1 MRHVAIDAHADTI
14 ARYLANPPGFFGAAR
29 EGHLDSARL
38 RETGQNVQVMAVY
51 TPPQHTGEAAERYA
65 VDFIR
70 AYDAVLDA
78 EENRSLDPP
87 WRRVL
92 GRVDLERAC
101 QPGGFGLLLFM
112 EGASPL
118 RGSLEVLDRFF
129 ALGVRGLT
137 LTHNH
142 DNEAARGCFA
152 DGPDA
157 GLTAFGRDLV
167 AGLEARGMVIDLAHA
182 NDQTIRDTLAMSRAP
197 VIDSHTGLRAF
208 HRASPAALRAR
219 ALDDEEARAIAA
231 TGGVVCI
238 DFLPDHL
245 KGPGEPGRRVALDD
259 VVEVIAHAVDVAGID
274 GVGLGSDWDGF
285 GGELVVGLE
294 DAAGLPSL
302 AAALETAGFDDAA
315 VAKIVGGN
323 LRRALGS
330 VLP

>member
-1 MRHVAIDAHADTI
+1 MRHAVIDGHADTI
-14 ARYLANPPGFFGAAR
+14 ERYLADPLGFFGSGR
-29 EGHLDSARL
+29 QGHLDGARL

-51 TPPQHTGEAAERYA
+51 TPADLTGEAAERYA
-65 VDFIR
+65 LDFIR
-70 AYDAVLDA
+70 AYDAVLDS
-78 EENRSLDPP
+78 EENRALEPP
-87 WRRVL
+87 FIRVL
-92 GRVDLERAC
+92 GRNDLERAC
-101 QPGGFGLLLFM
+101 RPGGFGFLLSM

-118 RGSLEVLDRFF
+118 HGSLEALDRFF

-142 DNEAARGCFA
+142 DNEASRGCFA

-157 GLTAFGRDLV
+157 GLTAFGRELV
-167 AGLEARGMVIDLAHA
+167 GALPARGMVIDLAHA
-182 NDQTIRDTLAMSRAP
+182 NDALIHDTLAIARSP

-208 HRASPAALRAR
+208 HRASPRELRAR
-219 ALDDEEARAIAA
+219 ALEDEEARAIAE

-238 DFLPDHL
+238 DFRPDHL
-245 KGPGEPGRRVALDD
+245 KAPGEPGRRVRLDD
-259 VVEVIAHAVDVAGID
+259 LVEVVAHAVDVAGID

-285 GGELVVGLE
+285 GGEPVEGLE
-294 DAAGLPSL
+294 DASRLPAL
-302 AAALETAGFDDAA
+302 VAALEAAGFSDAG

>member
-1 MRHVAIDAHADTI
+1 MRHPAIDGHADTI
-14 ARYLANPPGFFGAAR
+14 ERYLADPAGFYGVGRA
-29 EGHLDSARL
+29 GHLDAARL

-51 TPPQHTGEAAERYA
+51 TPPDRSGDAAFRYA

-70 AYDAVLDA
+70 AYDAVVDA
-78 EENRSLDPP
+78 AENRALDPP
-87 WRRVL
+87 WHRIL
-92 GRVDLERAC
+92 GRADLEHAC
-101 QPGGFGLLLFM
+101 RPGGFGFLLFL
-112 EGASPL
+112 EGSSPL
-118 RGSLEVLDRFF
+118 RGSLDDLDRFY

-157 GLTAFGRDLV
+157 GLTPFGRGLV
-167 AGLEARGMVIDLAHA
+167 AALDARGMAIDLAHA
-182 NDQTIRDTLAMSRAP
+182 NAAVIRDTLAIARGP

-208 HRASPAALRAR
+208 HDGSHPRLSAR
-219 ALDDEEARAIAA
+219 ALGDEEARAIAD

-245 KGPGEPGRRVALDD
+245 KGPREPGRRVGLDD
-259 VVEVIAHAVDVAGID
+259 LVEVLCHAVDVAGVD

-285 GGELVVGLE
+285 GGDPVVGLE
-294 DAAGLPSL
+294 DASRLPGLV
-302 AAALETAGFDDAA
+302 AALDAAGFADHA
-315 VAKIVGGN
+315 VAKIIGGN

>member
-1 MRHVAIDAHADTI
+1 MRHPAIDGHADTI
-14 ARYLANPPGFFGAAR
+14 ERYLADPAGFFGAGRA
-29 EGHLDSARL
+29 GHLDAARL

-51 TPPQHTGEAAERYA
+51 TPPDRSGDAAFRYA

-70 AYDAVLDA
+70 AYDAVVDA
-78 EENRSLDPP
+78 AENRVLEPP
-87 WRRVL
+87 WHRIL
-92 GRVDLERAC
+92 GRADLERAC
-101 QPGGFGLLLFM
+101 RPGGVGFLLFL

-118 RGSLEVLDRFF
+118 RGSLDDLDRFH

-152 DGPDA
+152 EGPDS
-157 GLTAFGRDLV
+157 GLAPFGRELV
-167 AGLEARGMVIDLAHA
+167 AALEARGMAIDLAHA
-182 NDQTIRDTLAMSRAP
+182 NAAVIKDTLAVARGP

-208 HRASPAALRAR
+208 HAGSHPHLRAR
-219 ALDDEEARAIAA
+219 ALGDDEARAIAD
-231 TGGVVCI
+231 TGGVVCV

-245 KGPGEPGRRVALDD
+245 RGPREPGRRVGLDD
-259 VVEVIAHAVDVAGID
+259 VVEVLRHAVDVAGVD

-285 GGELVVGLE
+285 GGDPVVGLE
-294 DAAGLPSL
+294 DASRLPGLV
-302 AAALETAGFDDAA
+302 AALDAAGFADDA
-315 VAKIVGGN
+315 VAKILGGN